1 MSMSNNADTLQCRIF
16 ISHQWRDKQLADRLS
31 RDLEQFADVW
41 VDYRRL
47 RPGDRIQDTIDDA
60 LNGVD
65 LVLLVW
71 TDHSAASAGVR
82 AEVDK
87 SLSLGLRLVPCIF
100 HYDDDGN
107 PRPPLKEP
115 LASILGIDF
124 HHYGS
129 GLAQIAELILNL
141 QKERVPEAA
150 RLADHPGNRMLS
162 YLKGYLSYLA
172 NYRKLR
178 GVRDERAQWVD
189 RIIGEIERYVRAG
202 GDASS
207 VRMLLEVAKNS
218 TVEDEEGIGMLVRRL
233 GTLLG
238 EGRGA
243 MADGPPA
250 GKEQRSAHVGPR
262 SSPQDEL
269 ARRLAEVVPKGTLQ
283 AWVEQVD
290 EYIALAPPMLQ
301 ALTGF
306 AQATGSPAGIQ
317 VVQALR
323 AYLDNADDLIPDH
336 LGTFGRL
343 DDAWLI
349 LNTTYRLVESGLVPV
364 SAVPANWSAVA
375 TVDAVVCA
383 VLPPDVLNVLTDAV
397 FQMLQLI
404 AAEVASYQPAF
415 TPVGRGYAPTMGA
428 SGGGGSWED
437 RMNARLLGTGL
448 SVDGGWITH

>member
-1 MSMSNNADTLQCRIF
+1 MSNQADSLQCRIF
-16 ISHQWRDKQLADRLS
+16 VSHQWRDKQIADRLA

-60 LNGVD
+60 LSGID
-65 LVLLVW
+65 LVLLIW

-82 AEVDK
+82 AEIDT

-100 HYDDDGN
+100 NYDDNGN
-107 PRPPLKEP
+107 PMPPLEEP
-115 LASILGIDF
+115 LASILGLDF

-129 GLAQIAELILNL
+129 GLAQIAELILYL

-150 RLADHPGNRMLS
+150 RLADHPGTRMLT

-172 NYRKLR
+172 NYRNLR
-178 GVRDERAQWVD
+178 GVQDERAQWVD
-189 RIIGEIERYVRAG
+189 RIIGEIERYVEAG

-218 TVEDEEGIGMLVRRL
+218 TVDDAEGIGKLVRRL
-233 GTLLG
+233 ETLLG
-238 EGRGA
+238 EGRHAKGDA
-243 MADGPPA
+243 PTLGTSQGSERGGPQSP
-250 GKEQRSAHVGPR
+250 PR
-262 SSPQDEL
+262 DEL
-269 ARRLAEVVPKGTLQ
+269 VLRLAEVVPAGTQQ
-283 AWVEQVD
+283 AWVEQVKD
-290 EYIALAPPMLQ
+290 YINLAPPMLQ

-306 AQATGSPAGIQ
+306 AQAAGSPAGIQ
-317 VVQALR
+317 VVQALQ
-323 AYLDNADDLIPDH
+323 AYLDNADDLIPDR
-336 LGTFGRL
+336 LGPLGRL

-364 SAVPANWSAVA
+364 TAVPANWAAVA
-375 TVDAVVCA
+375 TVDSVVCA
-383 VLPPDVLNVLTDAV
+383 VLPPDVLTVLTDAV
-397 FQMLQLI
+397 FQMLHLI

-415 TPVGRGYAPTMGA
+415 TPAGHGYAPTMAA

-437 RMNARLLGTGL
+437 RMNSMLLGTGL
-448 SVDGGWITH
+448 SVDGGPITH